1 MMKKTVS
8 TRSGKSREYAA
19 RADTGRRATL
29 SVLIVLVSLLS
40 GCTSPLSEEEQAYFD
55 AIYEIRDKQRV
66 HYYSWD
72 LLDEKLHAVNAPAGL
87 AGTHD
92 QLLNAVSDVTATND
106 HTVRAFD
113 DWLMTIINSSSTN
126 KQKEAGDAFNA
137 AVEARR
143 LAIRQFQLT
152 WRQAEDT
159 WDALFRERDLSPVP
173 QATSFPLPT
182 TKSTP
187 VAFGEWGSSVFG
199 PQVMVESV
207 DFDAW
212 GAIMRESEADQH
224 KAPKPGERC
233 IMVRVTLTNKSNE
246 RIWASDDHFTL
257 YVNNRIYDEAE
268 LTNPNDLS
276 SVHLEIGDSVSGNV
290 SFVVPVDTEREPVL
304 LYLEGDIAMALQ

>member
-1 MMKKTVS
+1 MKKTVS
-8 TRSGKSREYAA
+8 TRSGNT
-19 RADTGRRATL
+19 DTGHRTTL
-29 SVLIVLVSLLS
+29 FVLIVLVSLLS
-40 GCTSPLSEEEQAYFD
+40 GCASPLNEEEQAYFD

-72 LLDEKLHAVNAPAGL
+72 LLDEKLHAVSAPTGL
-87 AGTHD
+87 AGTHN
-92 QLLNAVSDVTATND
+92 QLLDAVSDVATTND
-106 HTVRAFD
+106 RTVRAFD
-113 DWLMTIINSSSTN
+113 DWLMTIINSSSAS

-137 AVEARR
+137 AVEAPR

-152 WRQAEDT
+152 WRQAEDA

-173 QATSFPLPT
+173 PATSFPLPT

-187 VAFGEWGSSVFG
+187 VTFGEWGSSVFG

-224 KAPKPGERC
+224 EAPKSKERC
-233 IMVRVTLTNKSNE
+233 IMVRVTLTNRSTE

-268 LTNPNDLS
+268 FTNPNDLS
-276 SVHLEIGDSVSGNV
+276 NVHLEVRESASGNV
-290 SFVVPVDTEREPVL
+290 SFVVPVDTKREPVL

>member
-29 SVLIVLVSLLS
+29 FVLIVLVSLLS

-173 QATSFPLPT
+173 QATSFPLPRAYLGH
-182 TKSTP
+182 KS
-187 VAFGEWGSSVFG
+187 W
-199 PQVMVESV
+199 
-207 DFDAW
+207 
-212 GAIMRESEADQH
+212 
-224 KAPKPGERC
+224 
-233 IMVRVTLTNKSNE
+233 
-246 RIWASDDHFTL
+246 
-257 YVNNRIYDEAE
+257 
-268 LTNPNDLS
+268 
-276 SVHLEIGDSVSGNV
+276 
-290 SFVVPVDTEREPVL
+290 
-304 LYLEGDIAMALQ
+304 